1 MKRLVMG
8 VAALLAALS
17 GCASPARY
25 VERTGDTGV
34 VAIPANTDS
43 FPSYNRS
50 EAMALIHKH
59 VGGNFEIMEEREVAT
74 GKKTFNDQHV
84 NNEQTWNTSNPL
96 LPANKQSVQNTTTT
110 QDVTEWRIAY
120 RKKTPASIGS
130 GLVGSPVTPAGGVQS
145 RGPVGAGPSNVQ
157 PAGGIIPSVGPVS
170 TVVPAAPVAPVA
182 SPTSSAMPMGPIA
195 PTGGPGV
202 YGSTSA
208 VVGQMR

>member
-1 MKRLVMG
+1 MNRLVVG
-8 VAALLAALS
+8 VAALVAALS

-43 FPSYNRS
+43 FPNYNRS
-50 EAMALIHKH
+50 EAMALIQKH
-59 VGGNFEIMEEREVAT
+59 VGGNFEIVEEREVAT

-96 LPANKQSVQNTTTT
+96 LPANRQTVQNTTTT

-120 RKKTPASIGS
+120 RKKVPTSIGA
-130 GLVGSPVTPAGGVQS
+130 GSLGSAVAPAGGMQS
-145 RGPVGAGPSNVQ
+145 RAPVGAGVSSVQ
-157 PAGGIIPSVGPVS
+157 PAGGIIPSVGPAS
-170 TVVPAAPVAPVA
+170 TVVPAGPLAPVN
-182 SPTSSAMPMGPIA
+182 PTSSAMPMGPIA

-202 YGSTSA
+202 YGSASA
-208 VVGQMR
+208 VIGTTN